1 MASLYS
7 DAHRALQEEFG
18 TTRLAVRLDEDWVHE
33 SIQPEEGAFIGSNA
47 SLVAPVTVG
56 RGAYVASG
64 SAVTEDVPEDA
75 LAIGRAR
82 QTTKAGRA
90 KVLRAERAA
99 AKAARKG

>member
-1 MASLYS
+1 MTSSSPPAAASSNPAQAALP
-7 DAHRALQEEFG
+7 RAGTLPALLAGALVTAREPWEFDPALAAEELARQFG
-18 TTRLAVRLDEDWVHE
+18 VR
-33 SIQPEEGAFIGSNA
+33 
-47 SLVAPVTVG
+47 
-56 RGAYVASG
+56 
-64 SAVTEDVPEDA
+64 SAEALGLVPEDA